1 MIICAV
7 SLVNSAILSNVN
19 LLQIFS
25 EKFRAPKPL
34 PIYYDS
40 SIESKV
46 KLMKD
51 TSLEFDLSLKV
62 FFFQKQ
68 CFQKNKTCTDLH
80 RPAQTCTDLHRLAQ
94 TCTDLLGLLKDLHSD
109 FL

>member
-1 MIICAV
+1 MSSEMKLPYMIICVV
-7 SLVNSAILSNVN
+7 SLVNSAVLNNVN
-19 LLQIFS
+19 LLHILHNFS

-51 TSLEFDLSLKV
+51 TSIEFGILIV
-62 FFFQKQ
+62 FSTLTRKYLCKHYKISTNFRFDGMMRQNVS
-68 CFQKNKTCTDLH
+68 FKN
-80 RPAQTCTDLHRLAQ
+80 Q
-94 TCTDLLGLLKDLHSD
+94 
-109 FL
+109 